1 MHKISSKTTTKHQR
15 YRTMMITSAGLL
27 LAASCCYTTSPTV
40 AFQLPSIG
48 FFPIIR
54 TARNTKIMIALSSS
68 TTANDGASSSTTKT
82 SSANENTSKSYLY
95 VPSERDEHYE
105 GNVAQYLLD
114 LNDEVRSLR
123 ILCLL

>member
-1 MHKISSKTTTKHQR
+1 M
-15 YRTMMITSAGLL
+15 SAGLL
-27 LAASCCYTTSPTV
+27 LAASCYTTSPTV

-48 FFPIIR
+48 FFPSNR
-54 TARNTKIMIALSSS
+54 TARNTKIMTALSSS

-82 SSANENTSKSYLY
+82 SSSNNENTSKSYLY

-114 LNDEVRSLR
+114 LNVEVRNLR

>member
-1 MHKISSKTTTKHQR
+1 
-15 YRTMMITSAGLL
+15 MMITSAGLL
-27 LAASCCYTTSPTV
+27 LAAASCYTTSPTV

-48 FFPIIR
+48 FFPSIR
-54 TARNTKIMIALSSS
+54 TARNTKIMTALSSS
-68 TTANDGASSSTTKT
+68 TTANDGASSTTKT

-95 VPSERDEHYE
+95 VPSERDEHYM

-114 LNDEVRSLR
+114 LNDEVRTLR